1 MMKRNWRSVTVS
13 LLFLSMFAV
22 ILVRLYMI
30 QIASARSFEIVNKQ
44 VDLVTMAQTRQN
56 SEIVIQSGRGDILD
70 RHQETL
76 VGGNDWHLLV
86 FPQSEEQLELR
97 KEQFKQISEWIHYP
111 YEAFRRQLLHLKSP
125 VILSGIRGEEITL
138 SPLERER
145 IEAMNIPG
153 VMVVQSDQRMTLN
166 QVAEQV
172 IGQIARSPLL
182 LKNRYQEQA
191 KNGNWHPESFIG
203 ISGLEQAFEPFLHG
217 EEEHLLIY
225 TKARTG
231 KPLNGVQMKRKDIQ
245 RGSEDR
251 PKTLVTTLDK
261 EIQQMAENL
270 LQEESVDDGAV
281 VIQEISSGDIL
292 AMASRP
298 KGNSEK
304 EGENHWENRA
314 VMEATPG
321 SIFKTVVAVAA
332 LDQGLVR
339 PDTTFHCKG
348 KLDAYH
354 LRDNDPKGHGKI
366 TFAEAYA
373 HSCNIVF
380 GTVAKTLGPEKL
392 EEYAKRLGLGQ
403 KVIWNGKVFHDP
415 SFAQLAEEQTGLIFA
430 DSTNKK
436 DGGVLVQTGIGQRD
450 VRMTPVQATNMI
462 TSVFHQGKTME
473 PRLVKEIK
481 DAEGRTLFRFREQ
494 TIEGAKPLKPETVAS
509 VKALMRQVVTDG
521 TASSLKNAT
530 WSLAGKTGT
539 AQIGVDKDRYNKWM
553 IGFGPVE
560 KPRYAVAVLLRS
572 VDDAG
577 DQRAVKIFE
586 KVMNNLAELEK
597 KRAKEGRNP

>member
-1 MMKRNWRSVTVS
+1 MKRNWRSITVS
-13 LLFLSMFAV
+13 LLILSMFAV

-56 SEIVIQSGRGDILD
+56 KEIVIQSGRGDILD

-76 VGGNDWHLLV
+76 VGGNDWHLLI
-86 FPQSEEQLELR
+86 FPQSEEQLKLR
-97 KEQFKQISEWIHYP
+97 EEQFKQIAEWIHYP

-125 VILSGIRGEEITL
+125 AILSGIRGEEITL

-191 KNGNWHPESFIG
+191 QNGNWHPESFIG

-245 RGSEDR
+245 RGSGDR

-348 KLDAYH
+348 KLDQYH
-354 LRDNDPKGHGKI
+354 LRDNDP
-366 TFAEAYA
+366 E
-373 HSCNIVF
+373 
-380 GTVAKTLGPEKL
+380 GTEKL
-392 EEYAKRLGLGQ
+392 RLPKLM
-403 KVIWNGKVFHDP
+403 P
-415 SFAQLAEEQTGLIFA
+415 SPAILFLAPWPKHSA
-430 DSTNKK
+430 
-436 DGGVLVQTGIGQRD
+436 
-450 VRMTPVQATNMI
+450 
-462 TSVFHQGKTME
+462 
-473 PRLVKEIK
+473 
-481 DAEGRTLFRFREQ
+481 
-494 TIEGAKPLKPETVAS
+494 
-509 VKALMRQVVTDG
+509 
-521 TASSLKNAT
+521 LKN
-530 WSLAGKTGT
+530 WKSMRSGWGSGK
-539 AQIGVDKDRYNKWM
+539 K
-553 IGFGPVE
+553 
-560 KPRYAVAVLLRS
+560 
-572 VDDAG
+572 
-577 DQRAVKIFE
+577 
-586 KVMNNLAELEK
+586 
-597 KRAKEGRNP
+597 

>member
-1 MMKRNWRSVTVS
+1 MKRNWRSITVS
-13 LLFLSMFAV
+13 LLILSMFAV

-56 SEIVIQSGRGDILD
+56 KEIVIQSGRGDILD

-76 VGGNDWHLLV
+76 VGGNDWHLLI
-86 FPQSEEQLELR
+86 FPQSEEQLKLR
-97 KEQFKQISEWIHYP
+97 EEQFKQIAEWIHYP

-125 VILSGIRGEEITL
+125 AILSGIRGEEITL

-191 KNGNWHPESFIG
+191 QNGNWHPESFIG

-245 RGSEDR
+245 RGSGDR

-348 KLDAYH
+348 KLDQYH
-354 LRDNDPKGHGKI
+354 LRDNDPEGHGKI

-373 HSCNIVF
+373 KSCNIVF

-436 DGGVLVQTGIGQRD
+436 DEGVLVQTGIGQRD

-481 DAEGRTLFRFREQ
+481 DAEGRMLFRFREQ
-494 TIEGAKPLKPETVAS
+494 TIEGAKPLKPETAAS

-560 KPRYAVAVLLRS
+560 TPRYSVAVLLRS

-577 DQRAVKIFE
+577 DQRAIKIFE
-586 KVMNNLAELEK
+586 KVMNNLADLEK
-597 KRAKEGRNP
+597 KRAKE

>member
-1 MMKRNWRSVTVS
+1 MKRNWRSITVS
-13 LLFLSMFAV
+13 LLILSMFAV

-56 SEIVIQSGRGDILD
+56 KEIVIQSGRGDILD

-76 VGGNDWHLLV
+76 VGGNDWHLLI
-86 FPQSEEQLELR
+86 FPQSEEQLKLR
-97 KEQFKQISEWIHYP
+97 EEQFKQIAEWIHYP

-125 VILSGIRGEEITL
+125 AILSGIRGEEITL

-191 KNGNWHPESFIG
+191 QNGNWHPESFIG

-245 RGSEDR
+245 RGSGDR

-348 KLDAYH
+348 KLDQYH
-354 LRDNDPKGHGKI
+354 LRDNDPEGHGKI

-373 HSCNIVF
+373 KSCNIVF

-436 DGGVLVQTGIGQRD
+436 DEGVLVQTGIGQRD

-481 DAEGRTLFRFREQ
+481 DAEGRMLFRFREQ
-494 TIEGAKPLKPETVAS
+494 TIEGAKPLKPETAAS

-560 KPRYAVAVLLRS
+560 TPRYSVAVLLRS

-577 DQRAVKIFE
+577 DQRAIKIFE
-586 KVMNNLAELEK
+586 KVMNNLADLEK

>member
-1 MMKRNWRSVTVS
+1 MKRNWRSITVS
-13 LLFLSMFAV
+13 LLILSMFAV

-56 SEIVIQSGRGDILD
+56 KEIVIQSGRGDILD

-76 VGGNDWHLLV
+76 VGGNDWHLLI
-86 FPQSEEQLELR
+86 FPQSEEQLKLR
-97 KEQFKQISEWIHYP
+97 EEQFKQIAEWIHYP

-125 VILSGIRGEEITL
+125 AILSGIRGEEITL

-191 KNGNWHPESFIG
+191 QNGNWHPESFIG

-245 RGSEDR
+245 RGSGDR

-348 KLDAYH
+348 KLDQYH
-354 LRDNDPKGHGKI
+354 LRDNDPEGHGKI

-373 HSCNIVF
+373 KSCNIVF

-436 DGGVLVQTGIGQRD
+436 DEGVLVQTGIGQRD

-481 DAEGRTLFRFREQ
+481 DAEGRMLFRFREQ
-494 TIEGAKPLKPETVAS
+494 TIEGAKPLKPETAAS

-521 TASSLKNAT
+521 TASSLKNVT

-560 KPRYAVAVLLRS
+560 TPRYSVAVLLRS

-577 DQRAVKIFE
+577 DQRAIKIFE
-586 KVMNNLAELEK
+586 KVMNNLADLEK
-597 KRAKEGRNP
+597 KRAKE